1 MKVLFLGHSLV
12 EYYDWRE
19 RFPVHEVHNYGIAGE
34 TVGGLLA
41 RVDGV
46 AQAHPAADL
55 VLVMT
60 GTNDVLMGD
69 RSYVAVYRLL
79 MEKLKGRWPS
89 ARIVA
94 FSVLP
99 AHPEWIEVAA
109 IAGINEELGGI
120 VGEAGAEFSDLTR
133 RFLDEA
139 GHVRLELLLEDGVHL
154 SGEGYRV
161 WSKAVEEL
169 LEETGSPAP
178 PATPAG

>member
-19 RFPVHEVHNYGIAGE
+19 RFPVHDVHNLGVAGE
-34 TVGGLLA
+34 TTGGLLA
-41 RVDGV
+41 RVDAV
-46 AQAHPAADL
+46 AEAHPAADL

-69 RSYVAVYRLL
+69 RSFLAVYRLL
-79 MEKLKGRWPS
+79 AEKLKETWRP
-89 ARIVA
+89 ARIVV

-109 IAGINEELGGI
+109 VAGINEELSET
-120 VGEAGAEFSDLTR
+120 VDKAGAEFFDLTD

-139 GHVRLELLLEDGVHL
+139 GRVRLELLLEDGVHL
-154 SGEGYRV
+154 SGEGYGV
-161 WSKAVEEL
+161 WSKAVAEL
-169 LEETGSPAP
+169 LDDAGFQTL